1 MNFNISKLWNFLL
14 ILILGMCLF
23 LWNKTKSEKDKFS
36 ILNKKIELE
45 KEKSKLIIQEK
56 QKEIDLL
63 NVNIIKQKNKLTKY
77 QNKIDSLST
86 IKQSIKTNLVNKI
99 VEINDF
105 DAETLENYFHE
116 ELK

>member
-1 MNFNISKLWNFLL
+1 MNLNISKLWNFVF

-23 LWNKTKSEKDKFS
+23 LWNKTKSEKDKY
-36 ILNKKIELE
+36 INMNKKIELQ
-45 KEKSKLIIQEK
+45 KEQSKIIIQQK
-56 QKEIDLL
+56 QKEIDSLNTNIKNQKIKLL
-63 NVNIIKQKNKLTKY
+63 NY
-77 QNKIDSLST
+77 QNKIDSLLI
-86 IKQSIKTNLVNKI
+86 IKQSLRTNLVNKI